1 MPATPASSF
10 VIAVLCMRQHCCI
23 FKFLGYPSLCDTHNG
38 SAACRWWTH
47 LPAPVHPYTAALPQ
61 HPQLLQF
68 GCGLWRGKG
77 FGTCSAPWH
86 PAPCCAQR
94 PAAAFGASMV
104 AFIETWAIDT
114 GSCALR
120 QAPGAQL
127 GRAQTCRQPRY
138 RRRPAAM
145 AAWRFSDW
153 YQNNGIRQWQTRT
166 QPSQRETITG
176 YIVLLSSSVKN
187 TDRVP
192 GSLGQ
197 TQNVFFH
204 EANFVWISNIV
215 RVLYPPGLL
224 PTVRAALMRTTIFV
238 SSFSDTFRN
247 HWHYPFGASY
257 VRSFSTL

>member
-153 YQNNGIRQWQTRT
+153 YQNNGIRKWQTWT

-176 YIVLLSSSVKN
+176 CI
-187 TDRVP
+187 
-192 GSLGQ
+192 
-197 TQNVFFH
+197 
-204 EANFVWISNIV
+204 
-215 RVLYPPGLL
+215 VLYPAVSRIQTESLAVWGRLK
-224 PTVRAALMRTTIFV
+224 T
-238 SSFSDTFRN
+238 SSFMRQTLSGSAISFVYYILRDSSL
-247 HWHYPFGASY
+247 PFEPLWWGQPYS
-257 VRSFSTL
+257 